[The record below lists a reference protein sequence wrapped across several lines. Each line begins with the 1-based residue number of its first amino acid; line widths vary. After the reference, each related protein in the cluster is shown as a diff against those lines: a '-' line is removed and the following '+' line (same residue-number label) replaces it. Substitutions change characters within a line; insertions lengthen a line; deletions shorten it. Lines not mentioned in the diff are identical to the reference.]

1 MLKVNRGN
9 VLHSQRFLVKPNR
22 HLMLNLASMNKK
34 TWITFFLLTVLTI
47 AGAHEF
53 WLYPSGFFFKRGE
66 RLVVNFMVGENFMGE
81 PWDLKKNRVEKL
93 ELHQLSKSINLTDS
107 VKEGNKENLSYT
119 LKEEGTLLLTMQ
131 SNNAF
136 IELDAEKFNAYLKE
150 DGLEEILEHRTKT
163 NTTSNK
169 AKEFYSRYTKLLVQ
183 VGDKKDD
190 TFKKVV
196 GFPIEIIP
204 DANPYSLKVGDPVKF
219 KILFHGKP
227 LFGVK
232 VKVWNRFDNRTTLQN
247 IHTEKD
253 GTIETRI
260 SNPGPWMVSV
270 VQMVPSKEAG
280 ADWQSCWGSL
290 VFGIK

>member
-1 MLKVNRGN
+1 
-9 VLHSQRFLVKPNR
+9 
-22 HLMLNLASMNKK
+22 MNKK
-34 TWITFFLLTVLTI
+34 TWITIFLLTVLTF

-53 WLYPSGFFFKRGE
+53 WLHPSSFFFKRG
-66 RLVVNFMVGENFMGE
+66 
-81 PWDLKKNRVEKL
+81 EKL

-107 VKEGNKENLSYT
+107 IKEGDKENLTYT
-119 LKEEGTLLLTMQ
+119 LKEEGTLLLTMH

-150 DGLEEILEHRTKT
+150 DGLEEILEHRIKT
-163 NTTSNK
+163 NTNSNA
-169 AKEFYSRYTKLLVQ
+169 AKEFYSRYTKLLLQ

-190 TFKKVV
+190 TFKKVL

-204 DANPYSLKVGDPVKF
+204 DRNPYSLQMGDPIKF
-219 KILFHGKP
+219 KILAKGKP

-232 VKVWNRFDNRTTLQN
+232 VKVWNRFDNRTTIQN

-270 VQMVPSKEAG
+270 VQMVPSEDTKAE
-280 ADWQSCWGSL
+280 WQSYWGSL
-290 VFGIK
+290 VFGVK

>member
-1 MLKVNRGN
+1 
-9 VLHSQRFLVKPNR
+9 
-22 HLMLNLASMNKK
+22 MNKK
-34 TWITFFLLTVLTI
+34 TWITIFLLSVLTF

-53 WLYPSGFFFKRGE
+53 WLHPSSFFFKRGDKL
-66 RLVVNFMVGENFMGE
+66 LVSFKVGENFIGE

-107 VKEGNKENLSYT
+107 VKEGDKENLTYA

-131 SNNAF
+131 SSNAF
-136 IELDAEKFNAYLKE
+136 IELDAEKFNVYLKE
-150 DGLEEILEHRTKT
+150 DGLDEVLEHRIKT
-163 NTTSNK
+163 NTNSNA

-204 DANPYSLKVGDPVKF
+204 DRNPYSLQVGDPIKF
-219 KILFHGKP
+219 KILAKGKP

-232 VKVWNRFDNRTTLQN
+232 VKVWNRFDNRTTIQN

-253 GTIETRI
+253 GTIEARI

-270 VQMVPSKEAG
+270 VQMVPSEKAE
-280 ADWQSCWGSL
+280 ADWQSYWGSL